1 MIVAIL
7 ALALLSGLMI
17 VLGIGLL
24 HLGMGA
30 LEDKLPGSLRRKPEK
45 PPEVMRVIERPSPH
59 IDWNRPLSLNDDG
72 ELPHDFDADPQRVA
86 WTRPLRGLRRP
97 SDE

>member
-30 LEDKLPGSLRRKPEK
+30 LEDKLPGSLRRKPAGSDARDRTPIAPHRLEHA
-45 PPEVMRVIERPSPH
+45 VVIER
-59 IDWNRPLSLNDDG
+59 
-72 ELPHDFDADPQRVA
+72 
-86 WTRPLRGLRRP
+86 
-97 SDE
+97 